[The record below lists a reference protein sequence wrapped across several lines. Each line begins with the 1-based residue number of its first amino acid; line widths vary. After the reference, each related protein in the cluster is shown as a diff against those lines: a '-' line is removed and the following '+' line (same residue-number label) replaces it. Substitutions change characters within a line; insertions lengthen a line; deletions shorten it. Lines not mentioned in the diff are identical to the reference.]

1 MAYKPILF
9 NTEMVQAIQAGRKT
23 QTRRLVKPQPE
34 TLPEHLL
41 EAGMNIIHKGK
52 LCKLHEPY
60 GYAAR
65 TRGELIVKP
74 VKPPCRPGDIL
85 WMRET
90 WRPARGTIHTYL
102 NGEVVESDD
111 WHEGF
116 EYKAGGYHFPDGFT
130 ESNDMF
136 HFSEIRSDGNWRP
149 SIHMPKEAARI
160 FLRVKDVRVER
171 LHEITEEQAVQE
183 GCSTGVVV
191 IALDPMGV
199 EVELDEP
206 RDWTALD
213 DFECV
218 WNSTIKPAD
227 KDKYGWAANPW
238 VWVIEFERCEKPE
251 DFGQAIPEGGRP
263 GHEEGTSMA

>member
-1 MAYKPILF
+1 MSKERPILF

-85 WMRET
+85 WVRET
-90 WRPARGTIHTYL
+90 WGKLTECNVFPPYEPHQERFIYRADVGDPDHFQAK
-102 NGEVVESDD
+102 
-111 WHEGF
+111 WH
-116 EYKAGGYHFPDGFT
+116 
-130 ESNDMF
+130 
-136 HFSEIRSDGNWRP
+136 P

-160 FLRVKDVRVER
+160 FLRVKDIRVER
-171 LHEITEEQAVQE
+171 LQEITEEQAVQE
-183 GCSTGVVV
+183 GCCTGVVL
-191 IALDPMGV
+191 IECDPMGV

-206 RDWTALD
+206 RDWTALE

-218 WNSTIKPAD
+218 WNSTIKPVD
-227 KDKYGWAANPW
+227 KDVYGWKANPW
-238 VWVIEFERCEKPE
+238 VWVISFEQCPKPE
-251 DFGQAIPEGGRP
+251 GWCEAR
-263 GHEEGTSMA
+263 S